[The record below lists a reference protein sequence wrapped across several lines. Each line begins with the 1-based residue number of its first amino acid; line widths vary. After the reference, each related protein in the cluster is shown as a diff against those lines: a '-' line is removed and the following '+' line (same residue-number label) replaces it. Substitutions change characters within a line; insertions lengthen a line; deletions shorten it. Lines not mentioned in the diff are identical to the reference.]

1 MDPTIIAGAAVSIV
15 AIGGGVYAYL
25 QRGGNVE
32 VDADDDGNPELVLEE
47 AEDEG
52 DFAVEDETA
61 EPPEYQ
67 AAPEA
72 VRDIESLSD
81 VKGVGDTRADD
92 LQKAGYH
99 TASDLYFASDAELAE
114 VHGIGDLTVSQIRE
128 DIGSVEGNQTGEST
142 EESQAD
148 EDTDSDTDDTT
159 DEESSSNEE
168 EQESDEDSG
177 SDSTDETA
185 GTGND
190 SDESA
195 EPAE

>member
-32 VDADDDGNPELVLEE
+32 VDADDDGTPELVLEE
-47 AEDEG
+47 AEEEG

-72 VRDIESLSD
+72 VRDIEGLSG
-81 VKGVGDTRADD
+81 VKGIGDTRADD

-99 TASDLYFASDAELAE
+99 TASDLYLASDAELAE

-128 DIGSVEGNQTGEST
+128 DIGSVEDEAAGNSDESNESGET
-142 EESQAD
+142 DD
-148 EDTDSDTDDTT
+148 ESDT
-159 DEESSSNEE
+159 SS
-168 EQESDEDSG
+168 
-177 SDSTDETA
+177 STDETESNSADGTESSTDGESTDSTEDA
-185 GTGND
+185 GSENTSND
-190 SDESA
+190 E
-195 EPAE
+195 